1 MKEREIQTT
10 YRTEVVPIWQE
21 KFALT
26 AKRRRPTLSA
36 RRMAA
41 TPAAQ
46 AVSNLLAHARA
57 AGAELHE
64 KVVVKEGQRGRGL
77 FAAAPIAKGALLLSV
92 PLSHAVV
99 PAGPLADLV
108 PTRCSRLLALALT
121 VLHEIH
127 VKSPRDPFFEMLA
140 ASPLPATPSL
150 WTHDAIAELEG
161 TSLLPNRADA
171 AAADSAAAAAFEADV
186 LPVMRAAGDDY
197 LPPHTRVRSL
207 FAQCLAW
214 VTSRA
219 LFGRVNYEQGAASL
233 WPYLRADGPPTT
245 NSLILL
251 PLFDLLNT
259 ASAGDAICASLRR
272 VEGPTAVV
280 EVRASLEDL

>member
-46 AVSNLLAHARA
+46 AVSKLLAHARA

-140 ASPLPATPSL
+140 ASPLPPTPSL

-171 AAADSAAAAAFEADV
+171 AAAGGHDSYACR
-186 LPVMRAAGDDY
+186 L
-197 LPPHTRVRSL
+197 LSINLHTH
-207 FAQCLAW
+207 
-214 VTSRA
+214 TSGTRP
-219 LFGRVNYEQGAASL
+219 SK
-233 WPYLRADGPPTT
+233 
-245 NSLILL
+245 S
-251 PLFDLLNT
+251 
-259 ASAGDAICASLRR
+259 
-272 VEGPTAVV
+272 
-280 EVRASLEDL
+280 

>member
-1 MKEREIQTT
+1 LASDVRQI
-10 YRTEVVPIWQE
+10 
-21 KFALT
+21 
-26 AKRRRPTLSA
+26 RRN
-36 RRMAA
+36 MAA

-46 AVSNLLAHARA
+46 AVSDLIAHARA

-64 KVVVKEGQRGRGL
+64 AVVVKEGQRGRGL
-77 FAAAPIAKGALLLSV
+77 FAAAPIANGALLLSV

-140 ASPLPATPSL
+140 ASPFPATPSL

-161 TSLLPNRADA
+161 TSLLPNGADA
-171 AAADSAAAAAFEADV
+171 AAVDAAAAAAFEADV

-233 WPYLRADGPPTT
+233 WPYLRADGPPTA

-272 VEGPTAVV
+272 VDSPTAVV
-280 EVRASLEDL
+280 EVRASLEGL

>member
-1 MKEREIQTT
+1 MIEVQKVPKETSFPRLASDVRQI
-10 YRTEVVPIWQE
+10 
-21 KFALT
+21 
-26 AKRRRPTLSA
+26 RRN
-36 RRMAA
+36 MAA

-46 AVSNLLAHARA
+46 AVSDLIAHARA

-64 KVVVKEGQRGRGL
+64 AVVVKEGQRGRGL
-77 FAAAPIAKGALLLSV
+77 FAAAPIANGALLLSV

-161 TSLLPNRADA
+161 TSLLPNGADA
-171 AAADSAAAAAFEADV
+171 AAVDAAAAAAFEADV

-233 WPYLRADGPPTT
+233 WPYLRADGPPTA

-272 VEGPTAVV
+272 VDSPTAVV
-280 EVRASLEDL
+280 EVRASLEGL